1 MQDKRPEGPGEAEE
15 GEAAALARIA
25 TRIEDMRAEIAAIRD
40 RVELFGRA
48 LQIREAAE
56 TLRASRP
63 GIPAA
68 PSPAAAPVARP
79 DPGTAGLP
87 ARFEAEAAEMLRMA
101 DGFHAL
107 EWGRA
112 GAFRWTGPGHDA
124 RFEAFL
130 DRSAPLKATL
140 SLLQIGDPA
149 NEEALQLLVDGTA
162 HALKRDTR
170 SNAYFAGPIAPRER
184 GGPTEI
190 RLRVPYL
197 HWPARTGG
205 LDKRTLG
212 VCFQRL
218 VIEPA

>member
-1 MQDKRPEGPGEAEE
+1 MQDRGPDGTGE
-15 GEAAALARIA
+15 GEDRGASLARIA
-25 TRIEDMRAEIAAIRD
+25 ARIEDMRQEIAAIRD

-48 LQIREAAE
+48 LQIRDAA
-56 TLRASRP
+56 LARR
-63 GIPAA
+63 
-68 PSPAAAPVARP
+68 PAAAAPAVAPTLPAEGTARP

-87 ARFEAEAAEMLRMA
+87 RRFEAEAAEMLRSG

-124 RFEAFL
+124 RFEAWL
-130 DRSAPLKATL
+130 DRTGPLRATL

-149 NEEALQLLVDGTA
+149 NETALELLVDGVP
-162 HALKRDTR
+162 HALRRDTA
-170 SNAYFAGPIAPRER
+170 SNAFRAGPIAPRER

-190 RLRVPYL
+190 RLRVPFL
-197 HWPARTGG
+197 HWPAQSGAMDR
-205 LDKRTLG
+205 RTLG